1 MQNRRS
7 FPFSLVLTTLVFV
20 GVFVFHAFPQISDP
34 VLEYFGRID
43 NLAAE
48 DDSAGVQIAELEARI
63 DALEEENAF
72 FRRDRSISGDAAYP
86 KLLARVLYYDPDPA
100 RSGFRIALPEG
111 HSVVAGAPVVA
122 PGNILIG
129 TIERV
134 GARSADVL
142 LIDDPM
148 SRIAARVGVTDGL
161 LLGASDGEM
170 LMQFVPATSVPS
182 AGDAI
187 VTSANEG
194 AMPEGLVAGVVESVV
209 SDPGNPFVDIEA
221 LPAVPLRN
229 LTTVAVLLGNELLL

>member
-1 MQNRRS
+1 MSNQRP
-7 FPFSLVLTTLVFV
+7 FPFSLLLTTLVFV
-20 GVFVFHAFPQISDP
+20 GVFAFHAFPVISDP
-34 VLEYFGRID
+34 ILEYFGRMED
-43 NLAAE
+43 LGAE

-63 DALEEENAF
+63 DALEKENVF
-72 FRRDRSISGDAAYP
+72 LRRDVSISGDAAYP
-86 KLLARVLYYDPDPA
+86 KLLARVLYYDSDPA

-111 HSVVAGAPVVA
+111 HSVAIGAPVVA

-142 LIDDPM
+142 LIDDPL
-148 SRIAARVGVTDGL
+148 SRIAARIEDTDGL
-161 LLGASDGEM
+161 LKGSGRGEM

-194 AMPEGLVAGVVESVV
+194 AMPEGLVAGVVGSVV